1 MADVLHS
8 ARQRI
13 LATATDLFSREGYRA
28 VGTDTIIERSG
39 VAKMTLY
46 RHFSSKN
53 ELINAYIEETIQQFW
68 TWFEQAIRSHPD
80 SPRAQLVAI
89 FEKLT
94 SFVADPNFYGCS
106 CIQAAIEFPEPEH
119 PSHQLVLQFKQAVHT
134 RFREIGAQAGAQQP
148 DLLADQLLLLMNG
161 TLMQGRMRGS
171 PYSAQAV
178 VQAVRVLVDAQ
189 VEARAER

>member
-1 MADVLHS
+1 MAASSHS

-13 LATATDLFSREGYRA
+13 LTTATDLFSREGYRA

-53 ELINAYIEETIQQFW
+53 DLINAYIEQTIQQFW
-68 TWFEQAIRSHPD
+68 AWFEQAISEHPD

-89 FEKLT
+89 FEALA
-94 SFVADPNFYGCS
+94 SLVADPDFYGCS
-106 CIQAAIEFPEPEH
+106 CLQAAVEFPELEH
-119 PSHQLVLQFKQAVHT
+119 PSHQVALQFKQIVHA

-148 DLLADQLLLLMNG
+148 GLLADQLLLLMNG

-171 PYSAQAV
+171 TYSAHAV
-178 VQAVRVLVDAQ
+178 VQAARALVDAQ
-189 VEARAER
+189 